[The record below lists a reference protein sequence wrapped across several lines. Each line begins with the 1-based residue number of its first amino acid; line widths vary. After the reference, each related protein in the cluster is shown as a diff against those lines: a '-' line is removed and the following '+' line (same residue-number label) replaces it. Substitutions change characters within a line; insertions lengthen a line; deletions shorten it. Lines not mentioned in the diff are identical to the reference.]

1 MKPVIA
7 ITIGDFNGIGPEIA
21 LKAAAHPAVRKVCVP
36 LLVGPLSVF
45 EHLAAKLNVRLKL
58 QKAIFP
64 IPKNSTTYVVDVGDG
79 IWADVQPG
87 VVSRAAGKS
96 AGAAIE
102 HAVELCLRGETQA
115 MVTAPVSK
123 EALRLAGYDFPGQT
137 EMVTLLSRSSR
148 VAMMLISDVMRV
160 GLVTIHLPVSSILQN
175 LTTEKI
181 VEKAKVVHEALHIN
195 YGIKKP
201 RIAVLG
207 LNPHAGENGL
217 IGSEETTIIKPA
229 IEELR
234 SSAILVE
241 GPFAADAFFG
251 SKAYRDYDAVLAMYH
266 DQGLI
271 PLKMSSFGKAVNF
284 SAGLRIIRTSPDH
297 GTAFDIAGK
306 GKADITS
313 MVEAIKLAVKFS
325 QRRIQAAR

>member
-7 ITIGDFNGIGPEIA
+7 ITIGDFNGIGPEVA
-21 LKAAAHPAVRKVCVP
+21 LKAAAHPAVRKICVP
-36 LLVGPLSVF
+36 LLVGPLNVF
-45 EHLAAKLNVRLKL
+45 EHLAAKLKVRLKL

-64 IPKNSTTYVVDVGDG
+64 VPQNTTTYVVDVGDG

-87 VVSRAAGKS
+87 IVSRAAGKS

-102 HAVELCLRGETQA
+102 RAIELCVQGEARA

-123 EALRLAGYDFPGQT
+123 QALRLAGYDFPGQT
-137 EMVTLLSRSSR
+137 EMVTLLSRSSH
-148 VAMMLISDVMRV
+148 VAMMLVSDVMRV
-160 GLVTIHLPVSSILQN
+160 GLVTIHLPVSMIPQH
-175 LTTEKI
+175 LTKEKI
-181 VEKAKVVHEALHIN
+181 VEKATVVHEALRTN
-195 YGIKKP
+195 YGIKNP
-201 RIAVLG
+201 QIAILG
-207 LNPHAGENGL
+207 LNPHAGENGTF
-217 IGSEETTIIKPA
+217 GSEETMIIKPA
-229 IEELR
+229 IEDLR
-234 SSAILVE
+234 SSAVNVE

-251 SKAYRDYDAVLAMYH
+251 KKAYRDYDAVLAMYH

-284 SAGLRIIRTSPDH
+284 SAGLKIIRTSPDH

-306 GKADITS
+306 GKADISS

-325 QRRIQAAR
+325 SNQSKSK

>member
-7 ITIGDFNGIGPEIA
+7 ITIGDFNGIGPEVA
-21 LKAAAHPAVRKVCVP
+21 LKAAAHPAVRKICVP
-36 LLVGPLSVF
+36 LLVGPLNVF
-45 EHLAAKLNVRLKL
+45 EHLAAKLKVGLKL

-64 IPKNSTTYVVDVGDG
+64 IPRNTTTYVVDVGDG

-87 VVSRAAGKS
+87 IVSRAAGKS

-102 HAVELCLRGETQA
+102 RAVELCVQREAHA

-123 EALRLAGYDFPGQT
+123 QALRLAGYDFPGQT
-137 EMVTLLSRSSR
+137 EMITLLSRSSR
-148 VAMMLISDVMRV
+148 VAMMLVSDVMRV

-175 LTTEKI
+175 LTKEKI
-181 VEKAKVVHEALHIN
+181 VEKATVVHEALRTH
-195 YGIKKP
+195 YGIKNP
-201 RIAVLG
+201 QIAVLG
-207 LNPHAGENGL
+207 LNPHAGENGA

-234 SSAILVE
+234 SSAIEVE

-251 SKAYRDYDAVLAMYH
+251 KKAYRDYDAVLAMYH

-284 SAGLRIIRTSPDH
+284 SAGLKIIRTSPDH

-306 GKADITS
+306 GRADISS

-325 QRRIQAAR
+325 NNQSKSK